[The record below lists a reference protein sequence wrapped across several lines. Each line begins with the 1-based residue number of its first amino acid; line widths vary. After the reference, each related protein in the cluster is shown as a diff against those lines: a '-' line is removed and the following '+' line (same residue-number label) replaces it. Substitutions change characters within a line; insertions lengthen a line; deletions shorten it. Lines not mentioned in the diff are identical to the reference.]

1 MTVVVTTSISR
12 IESPESLH
20 RTLAAFNK
28 ERLRP
33 GFPAAWSRRLARE
46 LRQRVLEGELLEE
59 ERQSAAARAAFAP
72 TDPGGFVAWFEALKD
87 DGPGQHHPLFDWLAT
102 EATLPELRWF
112 LTQEVA
118 GEAGFEDLVALT
130 QVKMP
135 TRPKME
141 MAKNYWDEMGQGQP
155 GGMHG
160 PMLEH
165 LARELGLRPT
175 HDKIVWESLAL
186 GNIMIALAS
195 DRLYTFHAV
204 GALGAIELTAPSRA
218 EKVNAAL
225 KRLGVPAHARR
236 YYALHATLDVKHSAS
251 WNREVLAPLVEAD
264 PRAAQAIAEGA
275 LIRLQ
280 AGARCYERYRRE
292 LGTARRVNLH

>member
-1 MTVVVTTSISR
+1 MSR

-20 RTLAAFNK
+20 RTLAAFNA
-28 ERLRP
+28 ERLSP

-59 ERQSAAARAAFAP
+59 ERAAVTAHAARAP
-72 TDPGGFVAWFEALKD
+72 TDPAGFIAWFEALND
-87 DGPGQHHPLFDWLAT
+87 HGPGQHDPLFDWLES
-102 EATLPELRWF
+102 EATLADFRWF

-130 QVKMP
+130 QVKLP

-141 MAKNYWDEMGQGQP
+141 MARNYWDEMGQGHP

-165 LARELGLRPT
+165 LARELDLHPT
-175 HDKIVWESLAL
+175 NDTVVWESLAL
-186 GNIMIALAS
+186 GNMMLALAS
-195 DRLYTFHAV
+195 DRLYTFHSI

-218 EKVNAAL
+218 QKVNAGL
-225 KRLGVPAHARR
+225 KRLDVPAHVRR
-236 YYALHATLDVKHSAS
+236 YYALHATLDVKHSEA
-251 WNREVLAPLVEAD
+251 WNREVLVPLVESD
-264 PRAAQAIAEGA
+264 PRTAPAIAEGA
-275 LIRLQ
+275 LMRLA
-280 AGARCYERYRRE
+280 AGARCFERYRRE
-292 LGTARRVNLH
+292 LGVAPHVNVHGRANMH